1 MKKNRI
7 NTGFTLFTDAAFQT
21 KAESIYA
28 AMQGNSNFPAPIPA
42 LTVVDAAV
50 QAYQAALTAAQF
62 RDKNAV
68 ALKNQAREEL
78 TFILSQLANSVM
90 TTANGDRAMLI
101 SSGFDIS
108 KDPEPKPI
116 SKPLPVL
123 LTDGLNSGELIL
135 KVPAVPGARGYVHE
149 YTMDPLTANS
159 EWSQAVTTASRY
171 TFKNLGT
178 AQKYWCRVAAVGPY
192 DQLVYSDAISRVV
205 Q

>member
-1 MKKNRI
+1 
-7 NTGFTLFTDAAFQT
+7 
-21 KAESIYA
+21 
-28 AMQGNSNFPAPIPA
+28 MQGNSNFPAPIPA

-50 QAYQAALTAAQF
+50 QTYQAALTAAQF

-123 LTDGLNSGELIL
+123 LTDGLKLRRAYIKSACCTGCQGLRAR
-135 KVPAVPGARGYVHE
+135 VHDGPAYSQQRVEPGSNHGKQVH
-149 YTMDPLTANS
+149 
-159 EWSQAVTTASRY
+159 
-171 TFKNLGT
+171 F
-178 AQKYWCRVAAVGPY
+178 
-192 DQLVYSDAISRVV
+192 
-205 Q
+205 